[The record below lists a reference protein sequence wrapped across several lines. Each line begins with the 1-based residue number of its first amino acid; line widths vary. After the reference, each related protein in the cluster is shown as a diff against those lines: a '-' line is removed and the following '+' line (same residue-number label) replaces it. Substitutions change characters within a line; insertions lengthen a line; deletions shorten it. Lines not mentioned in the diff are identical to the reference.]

1 MEGKNF
7 EKFHYLVIQLLH
19 EVAAAKSKEEIRL
32 WAPEPDDSFRLS
44 CFDYFQKVWIFSMEL
59 ASFLS

>member
-1 MEGKNF
+1 MFDFGGYILRRPLRKPVMEGKNF

-32 WAPEPDDSFRLS
+32 
-44 CFDYFQKVWIFSMEL
+44 
-59 ASFLS
+59 